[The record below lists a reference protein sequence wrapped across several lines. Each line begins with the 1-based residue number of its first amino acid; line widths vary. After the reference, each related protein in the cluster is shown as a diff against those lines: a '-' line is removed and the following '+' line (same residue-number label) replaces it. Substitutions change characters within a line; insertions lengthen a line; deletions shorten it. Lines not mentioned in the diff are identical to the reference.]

1 MAVIAKETSYS
12 STSTYYTLNSV
23 SASHSGSTLTVS
35 INLTIQGG
43 SRSSL
48 DSGSGRVRYCYLYDG
63 SGSLFNGTYTLKD
76 VNTNWGTSFNKT
88 WNITFTKNIGYDSWS
103 SKCYI
108 RIGTNTNW
116 SSAPS
121 PNSFWW
127 NGSKST
133 NTGTVGQTFNVSVA
147 STYVKPTVSAPT
159 AKSVNTGS
167 TATFSVNASG
177 GVPAS
182 YTYQWQQ
189 STNNGSSYSNMSGK
203 TSSSLSL
210 TATAAMN
217 GYMYRCIVSN
227 SGGST
232 TSNGAKLTVYYPM
245 TLNTSFPKDVSV
257 NSGETASFT
266 AEISSNGNP
275 TALTYQ
281 WYKNGSAISKATSKT
296 YTTPTVSISND
307 GDKYYCKLTHTQTGT
322 SANSRTATLSV
333 AGFKPTIGS
342 IQSQKVNEGSTATFS
357 ATITVGNPESTTCQ
371 WEISTDGGKTYINYG
386 TSFTITSTSTKS
398 TTINNTTYSTHNNQ
412 KIRLTATNTIGT
424 TTSTAATLII
434 NRKPNQSVFIA
445 PAENNARTF
454 NKTGYVLVEWGT
466 DADGDTLTQNLIV
479 GSNTYTAPVGIKLI
493 QLNEANYVDLT
504 VQAFTNDE
512 LIDSDIASRTILL
525 TNPSWT
531 DTITKNQT
539 MIKAIHFT
547 ELRTKIN
554 QLEDYYGLENTVWGN
569 EISSGGVVRA
579 ADVIE
584 MRQALERIATL
595 LNSYGANITLNWT
608 DNTLTNKRIKAV
620 HINELRTSLIT
631 L

>member
-23 SASHSGSTLTVS
+23 SASHSGNTLRVS

-43 SRSSL
+43 SSSSL
-48 DSGSGRVRYCYLYDG
+48 GSGSDRVRYCYLYDG

-76 VNTNWGTSFNKT
+76 ANTSWGNNFNET
-88 WNITFTKNIGYDSWS
+88 WNITFTKNIGYGSWS
-103 SKCYI
+103 SNCFI

-116 SSAPS
+116 GSAPS

-133 NTGTVGQTFNVSVA
+133 NTGTVGQTFKVSVA

-167 TATFSVNASG
+167 TATFSVSASN

-217 GYMYRCIVSN
+217 GYMYRCVVSN

-232 TSNGAKLTVYYPM
+232 TSSGAKLTVYYPM
-245 TLNTSFPKDVSV
+245 TVNTSFPKDVSI

-275 TALTYQ
+275 TAFTYQ
-281 WYKNGSAISKATSKT
+281 WYKNGTAISEATSKT
-296 YTTPTVSISND
+296 YITPVVSIDND
-307 GDKYYCKLTHTQTGT
+307 GDNYYCKLTHTQTGT

-333 AGFKPTIGS
+333 AGFKPTITP
-342 IQSQKVNEGSTATFS
+342 IENQKVNEGSNAIFTTI
-357 ATITVGNPESTTCQ
+357 ITVGNPESTTCQ
-371 WEISTDGGKTYINYG
+371 WELSTDGGSTFEDYG
-386 TSFTITSTSTKS
+386 SSFTINSSETKS
-398 TTINNTTYSTHNNQ
+398 TTVSNTVYSSHNNL
-412 KIRLTATNTIGT
+412 KIRLKATNTIGT
-424 TTSTAATLII
+424 TTSSAATLTI
-434 NRKPNQSVFIA
+434 NRKPYQSTFIA
-445 PAENNARTF
+445 PAANNTRTF
-454 NKTGYVLVEWGT
+454 NKEGYALVEWGN
-466 DADGDTLTQNLIV
+466 DDDGDVLTQNLMI
-479 GSNTYTAPVGIKLI
+479 GSNTYTAPTGIKLI
-493 QLNEANYVDLT
+493 KINEANYGNLT
-504 VQAFTNDE
+504 IQAFTNDGM
-512 LIDSDIASRTILL
+512 IDSNKISRTIIL
-525 TNPSWT
+525 TNPNFT

-539 MIKAIHFT
+539 KIKAIHFT
-547 ELRTKIN
+547 ELREKIN
-554 QLEDYYGLENTVWGN
+554 QLENYYGLNNTQWGN
-569 EISSGGVVRA
+569 VIVSGGMVRA
-579 ADVIE
+579 VDVIE
-584 MRQALERIATL
+584 MRQALERIATF

-608 DNTLTNKRIKAV
+608 DSTLTNKRIKAI
-620 HINELRTSLIT
+620 HINELRTALTT